1 MYELSVKKMREAA
14 GFKRQPDAAKA
25 LGWKER
31 RYAAIERGEINL
43 TAEDACAIAEV
54 FKCTPNDLCGWP
66 PGLNEGFADSLGPDE
81 GELLYC
87 YRQSS
92 EKRRSKILETARDQA
107 ELSQAPTVSAEGE
120 GLDRPGLR
128 SA

>member
-1 MYELSVKKMREAA
+1 MYELSIKKMREAA
-14 GFKRQPDAAKA
+14 GFKKQPDAARA

-31 RYAAIERGEINL
+31 RYASIERGEVKL
-43 TAEDACAIAEV
+43 TAEDACVIAEV
-54 FKCTPNDLCGWP
+54 FGCTPTTSVDGRL
-66 PGLNEGFADSLGPDE
+66 LNEGFADDLDPEE

-87 YRQSS
+87 YRQST

-107 ELSQAPTVSAEGE
+107 ELSQNQPAAPEIE
-120 GLDRPGLR
+120 GLEADQVR